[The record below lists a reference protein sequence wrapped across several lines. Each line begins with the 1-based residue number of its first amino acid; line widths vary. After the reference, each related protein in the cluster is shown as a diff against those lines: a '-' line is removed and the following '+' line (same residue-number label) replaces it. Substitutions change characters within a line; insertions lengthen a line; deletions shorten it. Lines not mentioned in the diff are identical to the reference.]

1 MTEKMHNNLQE
12 KYKNGVFQILKIWEA
27 FSNFNFNST
36 IRKKIHWVVNWY
48 LVPYS

>member
-27 FSNFNFNST
+27 FSNFNFKEENT
-36 IRKKIHWVVNWY
+36 LGCAIVWK
-48 LVPYS
+48 